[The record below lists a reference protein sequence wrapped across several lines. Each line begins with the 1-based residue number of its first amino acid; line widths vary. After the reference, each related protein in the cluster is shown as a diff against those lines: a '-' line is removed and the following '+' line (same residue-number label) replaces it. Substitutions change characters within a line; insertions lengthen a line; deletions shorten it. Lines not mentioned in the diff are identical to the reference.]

1 MEHITINKTA
11 IDIIEKQEKKRWNI
25 TGEMWLRGVDEG
37 ESTHFEMFDTVSTEE
52 LVALINKEEVDDIT
66 SHYISVLS
74 GSNTVIYIWADTPL
88 PHWTEYNDKRLC
100 IRYYERLD
108 TDSLKFT
115 LL

>member
-1 MEHITINKTA
+1 MDKETA
-11 IDIIEKQEKKRWNI
+11 IRNLEQAGKKYWNI
-25 TGEMWLRGVDEG
+25 TGELWLTGVAYN
-37 ESTHFEMFDTVSTEE
+37 STAFQMTDTVDTKT
-52 LVALINKEEVDDIT
+52 LIHMIENEHVDDIT

-88 PHWTEYNDKRLC
+88 PQWTEYNDKRLC

-108 TDSLKFT
+108 TESLKFT